1 MMSKA
6 ERETMDQVKATLLDS
21 QAELLKVKN
30 LTSAEIEKLKKEVE
44 QQKSYV
50 EMYRNQSTKAENEL
64 ESAHSLLDGL
74 PQAPARE
81 IDAKESYNRKEIQL
95 TTRLASWIAKVAF
108 SEAFSKIGIK

>member
-6 ERETMDQVKATLLDS
+6 ERETMEQVKSRLLDRES
-21 QAELLKVKN
+21 EVLRLK
-30 LTSAEIEKLKKEVE
+30 SEHAAEIEKLKKEAE
-44 QQKSYV
+44 QQKNYA
-50 EMYRNQSTKAENEL
+50 EMYRNSSVKAENEL
-64 ESAHSLLDGL
+64 DSAHSLLDGL

-81 IDAKESYNRKEIQL
+81 IEGKESYNRKEIQL

>member
-6 ERETMDQVKATLLDS
+6 ERESMEKLQGAARA
-21 QAELLKVKN
+21 AELELSNLKV
-30 LTSAEIEKLKKEVE
+30 TSAAEIEKAKKETE
-44 QQKSYV
+44 QQKSYA
-50 EMYRNQSTKAENEL
+50 EMYRNSATKAENEL

-81 IDAKESYNRKEIQL
+81 IEGKESYNRKEIQL

>member
-6 ERETMDQVKATLLDS
+6 ERETMAKLEEAKRAV
-21 QAELLKVKN
+21 ELELSNLKI
-30 LTSAEIEKLKKEVE
+30 TSAAEIEKAKKEAE
-44 QQKSYV
+44 QQKNYA
-50 EMYRNQSTKAENEL
+50 EMYRNSSTKAENEL

>member
-6 ERETMDQVKATLLDS
+6 EREMVTKLEAEKAAISL
-21 QAELLKVKN
+21 ELVNLKIAS
-30 LTSAEIEKLKKEVE
+30 TAEIEKVKKEAE
-44 QQKSYV
+44 QQKSYA

>member
-6 ERETMDQVKATLLDS
+6 ERETMDQVKSTLLES

-30 LTSAEIEKLKKEVE
+30 LTSSEIEKLKKEVE